1 MKKIPLVNRDISW
14 LQFNARVLQEAT
26 DPLNPLYERIRF
38 LAIYSSNLAEYFA
51 VRVSQHRNLHH
62 LNKKEKKALDVEP
75 ADILDQLL
83 KIVISHQKE
92 VSRIF
97 DEEIIPEL
105 KAENIHIRR
114 RKDLNPDQKKEIEQF
129 FHQHM
134 LPYVQPVL
142 LVKGMVRPFLNNA
155 ELYLIVS
162 MNEKNKNPATG
173 KKKTQNAIVKIPS
186 DHLDRFIVLSHSKPG
201 HHDIILLDDIVR
213 NSISWLFPGYDIQ
226 GTYSIKLTRDAE
238 LYIDDEFSGDLI
250 KKIKNSLRNRNIGP
264 ASRLVYDRKMPSKL
278 LRHVQNVLGVE
289 KLALI
294 PEGRYHNNFDF
305 HRFPHFGKKHL
316 RLQPLPPLAYL
327 PFSAGTDLFSAIR
340 ERDHL
345 NVFPYHSYDSVVRF
359 FESAATDP
367 DVTHIKIIQYRV
379 ARESRIMEALMQAAR
394 AGKNV
399 TAFIEVKARFDEE
412 RNLGWGERL
421 EKAGVK
427 VYYSFP
433 GLKVHSKSALIRRM
447 EKDRAVLYSYL
458 STGNFNE
465 DTAREY
471 SDFGLFTAHPAICKE
486 VSRLFSILETKQLT
500 HHDFD
505 HLLVGQYNLKS
516 KLIGLI
522 KKEIDHAT
530 KGEDAEILIKANS
543 LQDPEMIQW
552 LYQASQAGVSI
563 RLIIRGICCLV
574 PGIKGVS
581 DNIRVISI
589 VDRYLEHGRVFKF
602 HNGGKPRIYISSA
615 DWMTRN
621 LNYRIETAVPIYD
634 EEIFKIIDDI
644 LHLQW
649 NDNVKARKID
659 GTGANTYIRR
669 ENDIRIQSQIET
681 YYYFKRREEE
691 YHLLLTENENK
702 EHE

>member
-51 VRVSQHRNLHH
+51 VRVSQHRNLHQ
-62 LNKKEKKALDVEP
+62 LEKKTKKELHVGSAY
-75 ADILDQLL
+75 ILDQLL
-83 KIVISHQKE
+83 EIVITHQKE

-105 KAENIHIRR
+105 KAENIHILR

-162 MNEKNKNPATG
+162 MNEKSHKPEVR

-305 HRFPHFGKKHL
+305 HGFPHFGKKHL
-316 RLQPLPPLAYL
+316 HLQPLPPLGYF
-327 PFSAGTDLFSAIR
+327 PFSAVTDLFSAIR
-340 ERDHL
+340 EKDHL
-345 NVFPYHSYDSVVRF
+345 NLFPYHSYDCVVRF
-359 FESAATDP
+359 FETAAIDP

-447 EKDRAVLYSYL
+447 EKDQAVLYSYL

-543 LQDPEMIQW
+543 LQDPEMIHW